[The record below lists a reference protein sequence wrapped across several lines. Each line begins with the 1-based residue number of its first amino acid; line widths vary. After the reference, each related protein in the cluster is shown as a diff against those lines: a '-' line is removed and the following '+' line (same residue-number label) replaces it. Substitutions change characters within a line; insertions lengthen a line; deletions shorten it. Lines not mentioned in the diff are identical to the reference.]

1 MQNLLL
7 GLAALACPI
16 GMGLMMPL
24 MARRRRSP
32 TDSPPNPAAQQIAD
46 LRAEIAQLKADR
58 PVESRRG

>member
-16 GMGLMMPL
+16 GMGVMML
-24 MARRRRSP
+24 LLGRQTRAR
-32 TDSPPNPAAQQIAD
+32 DSPSNPVAARQVAD
-46 LRAEIAQLKADR
+46 LRSEIAQLKADR